1 MLKKSQ
7 SKLKKKK
14 TVHFNEDQINKNKH
28 TLSKSFEKNKNKIN
42 STKSISTI
50 QTDMT
55 SRISTSS
62 TTKKTSLEDFTLIQL
77 LGSGS
82 YAKVVLAKHNLNGKL
97 YAMKKINKS
106 MLNNYEKQHEAHIE
120 KQCLAELKHNNI
132 LKLNKTF
139 QDKKNLYFVLEY
151 CSNKDL
157 NCLIRNLGKFDFK
170 LAQFYSAQILS
181 AISYMHKQGIYHR
194 DLKPENIGL
203 DKYMQIKIFDFATSV
218 KINKYFDKKTMR
230 FIDLNDEEK
239 NYITD
244 LIQKNEIGED
254 NIVKINKYDILLLS
268 RLFVGTPEYISPEAL
283 ECKYDI
289 IGPSVDIWAF
299 GVMLYLFFMGK
310 TPFKGKTEKET
321 LNNIKDIKYDF
332 ENSDNINIPEEAKDL
347 ISKIFI
353 KDPSKRIGYNSYDYT
368 EIKNHPFFKGINFDN
383 IKNEQPPISNDI
395 KEILDKFGYNIEKIY
410 TEEEIEI
417 NLIKE
422 LYNEDKKE
430 QEKEEEIINI
440 KSISNKEIGIN
451 INVLKKELIGNA
463 HEYKEK
469 DIIKNEIKEEEEDK
483 ILLEE
488 KLQKKSPWFHY
499 NTRIVT
505 FYSKGYINYFEP
517 SSKKLKGTFPIN
529 AKCRANLIDEY
540 RFEIHTPN
548 RNYFF
553 KNKTKKVANE
563 WVDTI
568 NKFIDNLSKKNEE

>member
-7 SKLKKKK
+7 NKLKKKK
-14 TVHFNEDQINKNKH
+14 TVHFKEDQINQDKRTH
-28 TLSKSFEKNKNKIN
+28 SKSLEKDKIN
-42 STKSISTI
+42 STKSISNI
-50 QTDMT
+50 QADMN

-62 TTKKTSLEDFTLIQL
+62 TTKKTSLEDFTIIQL

-97 YAMKKINKS
+97 YAMKKINKN

-120 KQCLAELKHNNI
+120 KQCLVELKHNNI

-151 CSNKDL
+151 RSNKDL
-157 NCLIRNLGKFDFK
+157 NYLIRNLRKFDFK

-203 DKYMQIKIFDFATSV
+203 DKYMHIKLFDFATAV

-239 NYITD
+239 NYISD
-244 LIQKNEIGED
+244 LIKKNEIGED
-254 NIVKINKYDILLLS
+254 NIVKINKYNILLLS
-268 RLFVGTPEYISPEAL
+268 RLFVGTPEYISPEVL

-289 IGPSVDIWAF
+289 IGPGVDIWAF
-299 GVMLYLFFMGK
+299 GVMIYLFFTGK
-310 TPFKGKTEKET
+310 TPFKGKTELET
-321 LNNIKDIKYDF
+321 LNNIKNVKYDF
-332 ENSDNINIPEEAKDL
+332 ESNDKFNMPEEAKDL

-353 KDPSKRIGYNSYDYT
+353 KDPSKRIGYNSYDYND
-368 EIKNHPFFKGINFDN
+368 IKNHPFFKGINFDN
-383 IKNEQPPISNDI
+383 IENEQPPISNI
-395 KEILDKFGYNIEKIY
+395 KEVLDKLGYNIEKIIS
-410 TEEEIEI
+410 EEENHI

-422 LYNEDKKE
+422 IYN
-430 QEKEEEIINI
+430 QEKKNQDNAEEINNI
-440 KSISNKEIGIN
+440 KSISSKEVGNN
-451 INVLKKELIGNA
+451 INLLKKDLIGKTY
-463 HEYKEK
+463 EYK
-469 DIIKNEIKEEEEDK
+469 DIIKNEIKEEEDK
-483 ILLEE
+483 IILEE

-499 NTRIVT
+499 NTRLVI
-505 FYSKGYINYFEP
+505 FYSKGHINYYEP

-529 AKCRANLIDEY
+529 VKCSANLIDEY

-553 KNKTKKVANE
+553 KNKAKKVANE
-563 WVDTI
+563 WVDKI
-568 NKFIDNLSKKNEE
+568 NKFIEGLSKKNKE